1 MSRIP
6 NTNSARVES
15 TTKSLAMHYVSNN
28 VNETIVTMANLVAG
42 DVERLPVELE

>member
-1 MSRIP
+1 
-6 NTNSARVES
+6 
-15 TTKSLAMHYVSNN
+15 MHYVSNN